1 MNNIIYNENPVLQV
15 IAQRSSL
22 RKFSPVPLT
31 KEEEET
37 ILHAAMRAPTA
48 ANLMLYSILIV
59 RDREIKKK
67 LSVSCNQQ
75 PWIET
80 APFLL
85 IFLADMQR
93 LEDFYTH
100 CKVAGKC
107 KELGLPYT
115 APSEQN
121 LLLASCD
128 ALFAAQ
134 NAVLAAE
141 SMGIGSCYIG
151 HIMDHYEF
159 HRELFAL
166 PPYVFP
172 ITMVALGKAPKE
184 FHRKP
189 SRRRFGKKTI
199 VHENSYHR
207 MNDEELE
214 ETFQTFPYTPHN
226 KFHAENNG
234 QFHYLSRHSCSDCYE
249 EGIRSVRSA
258 LKNWQQSKEVKK

>member
-1 MNNIIYNENPVLQV
+1 MNDMNYNGNPVLQ
-15 IAQRSSL
+15 IITQRSSL
-22 RKFSPVPLT
+22 RKFSSVPLT
-31 KEEEET
+31 KAEEEA
-37 ILHAAMRAPTA
+37 ILYAAMRAPTA

-59 RDREIKKK
+59 RDKEVKKK

-75 PWIET
+75 AWIET

-93 LEDFYTH
+93 LEDFYAY
-100 CKVAGKC
+100 CKVAEKC
-107 KELGLPYT
+107 EELGLSYT
-115 APSEQN
+115 APGEQN

-128 ALFAAQ
+128 ALLAAQ

-141 SMGIGSCYIG
+141 SMDIGSCYIG

-159 HRELFAL
+159 HRELFKL

-172 ITMVALGKAPKE
+172 ITMLAFGKAPKE

-189 SRRRFGKKTI
+189 SKRRFNKKTI

-207 MNDEELE
+207 MNEEELE
-214 ETFQTFPYTPHN
+214 QAFQSFPYTSRN
-226 KFHAENNG
+226 TFHAENNG

-249 EGIRSVRSA
+249 EGIRSVRVA
-258 LKNWQQSKEVKK
+258 LKNWQ